1 MSYIPWRPKG
11 CGPRIRDD
19 LQITM
24 EHNCV
29 TEFSSYS
36 YTYEWKIS
44 NINCRLDESSPLQ
57 CPEKIRSPP
66 GKIPF
71 TEWQLQALG
80 YKGNSTNPSQ
90 PPDSWIVQLTLTS
103 LSSVWARVQ
112 LNTKVRSSFSSTS
125 DSEKYSARS
134 LCVSPQCTA
143 PHSTRIFPR
152 GNNNKFTGY
161 IPFAVCGGENIHS
174 SYLYDKD
181 LILSFDITITHL
193 ESPIHATRSAAEAE
207 TDLGLPCFDLSM
219 VMDDARRRDRYT
231 DIVVVTKEKEFKAH
245 KVVLACQSTFFE
257 TCLEERWKKEDD
269 GNRIEML
276 DVPADIME
284 AILTYMY
291 TGKVTDI
298 DNTAHDLLPKANE
311 YHLEGLKSKCE
322 EALIKILTSETAID
336 ILLMADM
343 HNAQKLKESCM
354 LFIVKNITDVKKS
367 SAWMEEK
374 LKNTNKDLAMEV
386 LEHIVKSL

>member
-1 MSYIPWRPKG
+1 MPAWRPKG
-11 CGPRIRDD
+11 CGSRTRTT
-19 LQITM
+19 ITM

-44 NINCRLDESSPLQ
+44 NVNCRLDESSPLQ

-66 GKIPF
+66 GKIPV

-80 YKGNSTNPSQ
+80 NKGNSSYPSQ
-90 PPDSWIVQLTLTS
+90 PPNSWIVQLTLTS
-103 LSSVWARVQ
+103 QSPVWARVQ
-112 LNTKVRSSFSSTS
+112 LSTKVRNSFSGCSQ
-125 DSEKYSARS
+125 KYSARN

-143 PHSTRIFPR
+143 PHSTRIWPCSFAR
-152 GNNNKFTGY
+152 SRNDRFTGY
-161 IPFAVCGGENIHS
+161 IPFVGMHNENIH
-174 SYLYDKD
+174 YDFLYGQD
-181 LILSFDITITHL
+181 LILSLDITITHL
-193 ESPIHATRSAAEAE
+193 ENPIHATRSAAETE

-231 DIVVVTKEKEFKAH
+231 DVAVVTNEKEFKAH
-245 KVVLACQSTFFE
+245 KVVLACQSAFFE
-257 TCLEERWKKEDD
+257 TCLEERWKKEGD

-311 YHLEGLKSKCE
+311 YQLEGLKSKCE
-322 EALIKILTSETAID
+322 EALIKALTAETVID

-354 LFIVKNITDVKKS
+354 LFIAKNITDVKKS

-374 LKNTNKDLAMEV
+374 LKNTNKDLSIEV